1 MYGKINM
8 NKTVQIMFL
17 FLFSLSYSLA
27 HDENQAH
34 YVYLQDPNELINPN
48 GFYKYMIIKDDYLSY
63 VSNNFYNDPWKWTK
77 IYQANQYIVD
87 PNWIYPDNWLVI
99 PDIYSDKDGNPI
111 TKKRS
116 FTYQSPDLIISDA
129 ATENSIAKENILYQ
143 NDKSGDSQVH
153 TTKKDDNDKTILLK
167 SETQAIESDSE
178 IKEHQEINYDET
190 TDIELDSSL
199 ATMYNNDSNKDNK
212 TNAVAN
218 QKHTSDLTNNDR
230 ISSNEDVS
238 TKSSYDSNQKTDIIG
253 YSDKNRK
260 SRIYKK
266 TTAYNN
272 PNWIIG
278 LHGGYPFG
286 DVPDEDDNL
295 TFGLLIGT
303 PLRITLGVISA
314 RLGAGL
320 LGYDFSDKL
329 YPGAGVLLNLAIS
342 QLLNWSTP
350 VQLQVHGTGFYVPD
364 GGIGTGILASTSVPI
379 GDSPFNIG
387 LYIGVGEYNNDS
399 VKSNLKNT
407 GLVLQLNL

>member
-1 MYGKINM
+1 MK
-8 NKTVQIMFL
+8 KTVQMIFL
-17 FLFSLSYSLA
+17 FLFSLSFCLA
-27 HDENQAH
+27 HDENQSH

-63 VSNNFYNDPWKWTK
+63 ISNNFYNDPWKWTK

-116 FTYQSPDLIISDA
+116 FTYQSPDIVISDA
-129 ATENSIAKENILYQ
+129 APENSIAKENILYQ

-153 TTKKDDNDKTILLK
+153 TIKKDDNDKTILVK
-167 SETQAIESDSE
+167 SETHDIESDSE
-178 IKEHQEINYDET
+178 IKEQLEINFGET
-190 TDIELDSSL
+190 TDIKLDSSL
-199 ATMYNNDSNKDNK
+199 ATVYDNDSNKDNK
-212 TNAVAN
+212 TTEVAN

-230 ISSNEDVS
+230 INSKEDVL

-260 SRIYKK
+260 SSIYQK
-266 TTAYNN
+266 TTAYKN

-342 QLLNWSTP
+342 ELLNWSTP
-350 VQLQVHGTGFYVPD
+350 IQLQVHGTGFYVPD

-387 LYIGVGEYNNDS
+387 LYFGVGEYNNDS